1 MEQKFYLDTE
11 NEKIY
16 SKDNLSEYIK
26 QEFDEY
32 DFKTWLEEN
41 YSMTE
46 IFNATIVQKTDM
58 RLKFINAMVDGKMCD
73 GYLYEFTICTNGDC
87 LAVTLTEI

>member
-16 SKDNLSEYIK
+16 SKDGLSEYIK
-26 QEFDEY
+26 QEFDED
-32 DFKTWLEEN
+32 DFENWLKDN

-46 IFNATIVQKTDM
+46 IFNATMAQKTDM
-58 RLKFINAMVDGKMCD
+58 RLEFRNAMVEEKMDD
-73 GYLYEFTICTNGDC
+73 GYLFEFTIYTNGDC
-87 LAVTLTEI
+87 LGVALTER